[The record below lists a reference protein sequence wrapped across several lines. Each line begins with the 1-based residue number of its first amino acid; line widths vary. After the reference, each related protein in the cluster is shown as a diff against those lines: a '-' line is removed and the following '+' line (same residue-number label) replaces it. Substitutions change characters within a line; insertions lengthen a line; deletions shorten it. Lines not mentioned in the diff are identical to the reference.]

1 MSQPPPS
8 GLSLASIRPLVRYV
22 DQDLAVVDTHFRLR
36 PSLLGTGRDR
46 DPNPAVTVHVEIQGD
61 RGFFDE
67 GDTAMRVRDGGGSV
81 RFELH
86 APERWWPAG
95 MGDQSLYTVKLALLA
110 SDHQLL
116 DEQEVTFGLNSVRR
130 DRALGQELPP
140 VLLVNG
146 RICEVRDVLIVDH
159 ADAAALLPATG
170 ESLLLVRDHYGDQTL
185 YDAADRAGIL
195 LVQSVPIDRD
205 GTPSLAV
212 RNQLDRL
219 ASHPCLA
226 GYFVGHLGPLSERVE
241 HALRELD
248 PTRAVFRRFPLDEAA

>member
-1 MSQPPPS
+1 MSGPS
-8 GLSLASIRPLVRYV
+8 GSLSLRSIRPLVRYV
-22 DQDLAVVDTHFRLR
+22 DEHLAVIDTHFRLK
-36 PSLLGTGRDR
+36 PTLLGSESGH
-46 DPNPAVTVHVEIQGD
+46 DPNPAVTVHVEIHGD
-61 RGFFDE
+61 QGFFDE

-95 MGDQSLYTVKLALLA
+95 MGDQSLYAVKLSLL
-110 SDHQLL
+110 SDAGAVL
-116 DEQEVTFGLNSVRR
+116 DEREVTFGLNSVRR
-130 DRALGQELPP
+130 DRALGRELPP

-146 RICEVRDVLIVDH
+146 RICSVRDVLVIDS

-195 LVQSVPIDRD
+195 LVQSVPIDED
-205 GTPSLAV
+205 GTPSRAV
-212 RNQLDRL
+212 REQLDRL

-248 PTRAVFRRFPLDEAA
+248 PTRAVFRRFPLDDAA

>member
-1 MSQPPPS
+1 MPS
-8 GLSLASIRPLVRYV
+8 DLSLKSIRPLVRYV
-22 DQDLAVVDTHFRLR
+22 DRDLAIVDTHFRLR
-36 PSLLGTGRDR
+36 PVLVAPNLER

-95 MGDQSLYTVKLALLA
+95 MGEQSLYAVKLSLLSA
-110 SDHQLL
+110 TGNVL

-130 DRALGQELPP
+130 DCALGRDLPP

-146 RICEVRDVLIVDH
+146 RICEVRDVLMVDS

-195 LVQSVPIDRD
+195 LVQSVPIDQD

-212 RNQLDRL
+212 RRQLDRL

-248 PTRAVFRRFPLDEAA
+248 PTRAVFRRFPLEDADAA

>member
-1 MSQPPPS
+1 MSS
-8 GLSLASIRPLVRYV
+8 DLSLQSIRPLVRYV
-22 DQDLAVVDTHFRLR
+22 DADLAVVDTHFQLR
-36 PSLLGTGRDR
+36 PALIREPSER
-46 DPNPAVTVHVEIQGD
+46 DPNPAVTVHVEIHGD

-67 GDTAMRVRDGGGSV
+67 GDTAMRVGEGGGSV

-95 MGDQSLYTVKLALLA
+95 MGDQSLYTVKLSLMTEAG
-110 SDHQLL
+110 DTL
-116 DEQEVTFGLNSVRR
+116 DEQDVTFGLNSVRR
-130 DRALGQELPP
+130 DRALGQDLPP

-146 RICEVRDVLIVDH
+146 RICAIRDVLMVDS
-159 ADAAALLPATG
+159 ADAASLLPATG
-170 ESLLLVRDHYGDQTL
+170 ESLLLVRDHYGDETL

-195 LVQSVPIDRD
+195 LVQSVPIDED

-212 RNQLDRL
+212 RRQMDRL
-219 ASHPCLA
+219 TSHPCLA

-248 PTRAVFRRFPLDEAA
+248 PTRAVFRRFPLDDAA